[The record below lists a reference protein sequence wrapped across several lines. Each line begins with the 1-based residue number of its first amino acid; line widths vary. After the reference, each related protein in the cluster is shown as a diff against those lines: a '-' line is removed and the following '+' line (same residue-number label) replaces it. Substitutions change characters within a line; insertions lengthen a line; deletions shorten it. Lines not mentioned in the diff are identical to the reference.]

1 MVTLALANGDLQLT
15 RISNATA
22 LKQRIQNRLALFV
35 GEWYLDS
42 AAGVDWFSVLGK
54 SNVAAIDAV
63 VRKELAREEN
73 IVSINSVSVVLIDS
87 LEKSQTYNKPLGMAL
102 VNYEVNSVY
111 GVLRGAV

>member
-1 MVTLALANGDLQLT
+1 MVTLALAAKDLQLT

-35 GEWYLDS
+35 GEWFLES
-42 AAGVDWFSVLGK
+42 TAGVDWFSVLGK
-54 SNVAAIDAV
+54 SNVAAIEAL

-73 IVSINSVSVVLIDS
+73 IVSINSVSVVLVNDVETSRDLS
-87 LEKSQTYNKPLGMAL
+87 LPIGTAL

-111 GVLRGAV
+111 GVLRGVV

>member
-35 GEWYLDS
+35 GEWFLDS

-73 IVSINSVSVVLIDS
+73 IVSINSVSVVLVNDVKTSSELS
-87 LEKSQTYNKPLGMAL
+87 LPIGTAH
-102 VNYEVNSVY
+102 VNYEVLTVY

>member
-1 MVTLALANGDLQLT
+1 MVTLALVNGDLQLT
-15 RISNATA
+15 TISNATA
-22 LKQRIQNRLALFV
+22 LKQRITNRLALFV
-35 GEWYLDS
+35 GEWFLEPT
-42 AAGVDWFSVLGK
+42 AGVDWFSVLGK
-54 SNVAAIDAV
+54 SNVAAIETL

-111 GVLRGAV
+111 GVLRGFV